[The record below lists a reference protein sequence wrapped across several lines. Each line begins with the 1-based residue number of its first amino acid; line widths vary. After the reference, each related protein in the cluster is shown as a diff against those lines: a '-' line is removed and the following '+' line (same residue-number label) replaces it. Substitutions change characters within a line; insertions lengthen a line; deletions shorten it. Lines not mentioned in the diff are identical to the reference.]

1 MGNKS
6 VRHQPVMVERVSSLM
21 FETECEAILD
31 ITLGGGSYLKA
42 IGEGSP
48 SPVALYGIDRD
59 PAAIQRATKNLQ
71 NFSHVHL
78 TCGNHSNLK
87 EIAAEWQLDSV
98 DGIIGDFGLSSD
110 QLSDSERGFAFQS
123 DGPLDMRYSPQ
134 DLTTAAMFI
143 NSSTPNEIAAVIRNY
158 GEERNAR
165 AIAAEI
171 ERNKPVNTTKE
182 LTDIVEKTCP
192 VRYREKTL
200 ARTFMALRI
209 FINDE
214 HDAIKSVLP
223 VCLELLSPGG
233 IMVFLSYDSHQDRL
247 VKSFLK
253 SSAQTCICPPEAPIC
268 TCDKNATVE
277 ILTSKPELPD
287 SEEIKS
293 NSRSRSA
300 KLRAAKKL

>member
-1 MGNKS
+1 MA
-6 VRHQPVMVERVSSLM
+6 ERVSSLM

-31 ITLGGGSYLKA
+31 VTLGNGSYLKM
-42 IGEGSP
+42 IGERSS

-59 PAAIQRATKNLQ
+59 PAAIQQATKNLQ
-71 NFSHVHL
+71 NFSQVHL
-78 TCGNHSNLK
+78 TCGNHSSLR

-110 QLSDSERGFAFQS
+110 QLSDSERGFSFQS

-134 DLTTAAMFI
+134 DFTTAAMFI
-143 NSSTPNEIAAVIRNY
+143 NSSTQKEIATVIRDY

-165 AIAAEI
+165 VIAAEI
-171 ERNKPVNTTKE
+171 ERNKPINTTKE
-182 LTDIVEKTCP
+182 LADIVEKTCP
-192 VRYREKTL
+192 VRFREKTL

-209 FINDE
+209 YVNDE
-214 HDAIKSVLP
+214 HGAIKSVLP
-223 VCLELLSPGG
+223 ACLELLSPGG
-233 IMVFLSYDSHQDRL
+233 IMVFLAYDSHQDRL
-247 VKSFLK
+247 IKQFFKYSD
-253 SSAQTCICPPEAPIC
+253 QTCICPPEAPIC
-268 TCDKNATVE
+268 SCDKKATIK
-277 ILTSKPELPD
+277 ILTLKPELPD